1 MNKGEMTKREQ
12 EWYQSRELPTN
23 KIATINFENLTCK
36 QRYMI
41 FNQWISSLRGLLVL
55 LVFISHLTMPIVSKD
70 ILFILGRIGVVG
82 FFLIA
87 GYLAVASTSKRN
99 VRQFYF
105 NRFIRIYPMFWILA
119 LMKFLLDGNTS
130 LSTLI
135 WNFTLF
141 EEFVGQEKIIGASWM
156 LPIMVLF
163 FTLVPFLQNNEK
175 CLRVL
180 WWIICFGSLLL
191 SILRFLTDRPFP
203 TALCLLLCVG
213 IIGFMVGKDRP
224 TSILIRKIVTF
235 EILLVICSWIS
246 YEEKAI
252 FYIISYNLGFMVYY
266 SFKRWSLH
274 LRLFDIL
281 GKLGFTF
288 FLGAEIPTAL
298 ITKVFP
304 VISTWKWYNYA
315 IMQFMLAF
323 LFSYILTRWCETP
336 LLKYGKQLEAK
347 L

>member
-1 MNKGEMTKREQ
+1 
-12 EWYQSRELPTN
+12 
-23 KIATINFENLTCK
+23 
-36 QRYMI
+36 
-41 FNQWISSLRGLLVL
+41 
-55 LVFISHLTMPIVSKD
+55 
-70 ILFILGRIGVVG
+70 
-82 FFLIA
+82 
-87 GYLAVASTSKRN
+87 
-99 VRQFYF
+99 
-105 NRFIRIYPMFWILA
+105 
-119 LMKFLLDGNTS
+119 
-130 LSTLI
+130 
-135 WNFTLF
+135 
-141 EEFVGQEKIIGASWM
+141 
-156 LPIMVLF
+156 
-163 FTLVPFLQNNEK
+163 
-175 CLRVL
+175 
-180 WWIICFGSLLL
+180 
-191 SILRFLTDRPFP
+191 
-203 TALCLLLCVG
+203 
-213 IIGFMVGKDRP
+213 MVGKDRP

-252 FYIISYNLGFMVYY
+252 FYIISYNLGFIVYY

-288 FLGAEIPTAL
+288 FLGAEIPIAL

-323 LFSYILTRWCETP
+323 LFSYILTKWCETP